1 MDRPPRI
8 ASVWFDGLSPRPH
21 DCELHI
27 EADELVLTS
36 EGVERRYPVRQ
47 VRWAERSA
55 HGQRQ
60 SELPDAGLI
69 QHAEAAEWDAW
80 RQASGQHESAVVGWM
95 QSWRATLVATAA
107 TVLFLAAAWAWGV
120 PWLSQ
125 ILAQQVPRAVEAR
138 LGEQAMLQLS
148 RAFLKP
154 SALTAQEQAAWQA
167 RMESVLQRAYPLGD
181 MPSWRLSFHQ
191 SPALGVNAF
200 ALPGGQIVITDALV
214 QLLADQP
221 DALVGVFAH
230 ELGHV
235 HHRHGLELMVRASLI
250 GSLLGLV
257 LGDAGGFLAALPA
270 SLATQSYA
278 RDAERQADA
287 YAARL
292 LHNSGL
298 SPAVIQVFFE
308 RMEGAE
314 PGPEKDKSASS
325 TGEQPRGAGTALSIA
340 IASHPSNEQRIRFFL
355 DWRAD
360 AGTD

>member
-1 MDRPPRI
+1 M
-8 ASVWFDGLSPRPH
+8 
-21 DCELHI
+21 E
-27 EADELVLTS
+27 EDELVLTS
-36 EGVERRYPVRQ
+36 GGVERRYAARQ
-47 VRWAERSA
+47 VRWAERST

-69 QHAEAAEWDAW
+69 QHADAAEWDAW
-80 RQASGQHESAVVGWM
+80 RQASGQRESPVVGWM

-107 TVLFLAAAWAWGV
+107 TVLFLGAAWAWGV

-125 ILAQQVPRAVEAR
+125 VLAQQVPRAVEAR

-167 RMESVLQRAYPLGD
+167 RIESVLQRAYPLGD

-214 QLLADQP
+214 KLLADQP

-230 ELGHV
+230 ELGHI

-250 GSLLGLV
+250 GSLLGLA

-278 RDAERQADA
+278 RDAERQADEF
-287 YAARL
+287 AARL
-292 LHNSGL
+292 LHSSGL
-298 SPAVIQVFFE
+298 SPSVMQVFFE
-308 RMEGAE
+308 RMQGVERGAE
-314 PGPEKDKSASS
+314 KENTGGSTPEEPGDS
-325 TGEQPRGAGTALSIA
+325 GAALSIA
-340 IASHPSNEQRIRFFL
+340 IASHPSSAQRIRFFRE
-355 DWRAD
+355 WRAD
-360 AGTD
+360 AEVD